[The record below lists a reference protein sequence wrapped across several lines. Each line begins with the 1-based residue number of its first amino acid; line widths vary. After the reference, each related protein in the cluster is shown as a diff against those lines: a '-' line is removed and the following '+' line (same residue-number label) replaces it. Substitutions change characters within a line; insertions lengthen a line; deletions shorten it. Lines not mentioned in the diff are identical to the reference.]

1 MTMRAAPLVLLLLG
15 CQPLADPS
23 YRGEVLGLVAG
34 TITSEI
40 SPPPPAEVLLLWINW
55 KSDPGTV
62 LGTRAAVEGS
72 FPSRFRVEL
81 YDPPPDSA
89 LNVLP
94 PAVEG
99 HTEPLLG
106 IAWLVV
112 LAQGATPAL
121 NRELSHADVKGLS
134 QGAVLGWAEDDVM
147 AWVSEDAAAGSFAA
161 EILGGP
167 AARGFHLM
175 RASGKSSADIE
186 AVRACRARG
195 DTCPPLISGLVPA
208 GIGEDVPIRLTRQ
221 LEGLRV
227 PVFALPPKVE
237 EAFGIAGT

>member
-1 MTMRAAPLVLLLLG
+1 MRATPLILLLLG

-34 TITSEI
+34 TISSEI
-40 SPPPPAEVLLLWINW
+40 TPPPPAEVLLLWISW

-72 FPSRFRVEL
+72 FPSRFQVEL
-81 YDPPPDSA
+81 YDPPPDAA

-94 PAVEG
+94 PADAQRA
-99 HTEPLLG
+99 EPTLG

-112 LAQGATPAL
+112 LAQGASPTL
-121 NRELSHADVKGLS
+121 HRELSHADIKGLS
-134 QGAVLGWAEDDVM
+134 QGAVLGWAEDNVM
-147 AWVSEDAAAGSFAA
+147 AWVSADAAAGTFAA

-175 RASGKSSADIE
+175 RASGKPSAEVE
-186 AVRACRARG
+186 ALRDCRARG
-195 DTCPPLISGLVPA
+195 GACPPLLMGLVPA
-208 GIGEDVPIRLTRQ
+208 GPAEDVPIRLTRQ

-237 EAFGIAGT
+237 EAFGIAGP

>member
-1 MTMRAAPLVLLLLG
+1 MRATPLIFLLLG

-34 TITSEI
+34 TISSEI
-40 SPPPPAEVLLLWINW
+40 TPPPPAEVLLLWINW

-62 LGTRAAVEGS
+62 LGTRAAVQGS
-72 FPSRFRVEL
+72 FPSRFQVEL
-81 YDPPPDSA
+81 YDPPSDAA
-89 LNVLP
+89 LNLLP
-94 PAVEG
+94 PANAG
-99 HTEPLLG
+99 QAEPQLG

-134 QGAVLGWAEDDVM
+134 QGAVLGWAEDNVM
-147 AWVSEDAAAGSFAA
+147 AWLSADAAPGTFAA

-175 RASGKSSADIE
+175 RVSGKTGAEVE
-186 AVRACRARG
+186 ALRSCRARG
-195 DTCPPLISGLVPA
+195 EVCPPLLTGLTTASP
-208 GIGEDVPIRLTRQ
+208 GEDVRIRLTRQ
-221 LEGLRV
+221 LEALRV

-237 EAFGIAGT
+237 EAFGIAGP